1 MQKYPK
7 NNKQNGQALTE
18 YIVAAVFL
26 MIIVWY
32 GLVGGSVESDG
43 SGGLWETDAD
53 HTGTGVYLDDAHPD
67 SIATPGLVQA
77 LHKKQDDFV
86 ESIYQP

>member
-1 MQKYPK
+1 MQNYPAK
-7 NNKQNGQALTE
+7 KLQQGQALTE

-32 GLVGGSVESDG
+32 GLVGGSVETDG
-43 SGGLWETDAD
+43 SGGLWETDPD
-53 HTGTGVYLDDAHPD
+53 HKGTGVYLDDAHPG

-86 ESIYQP
+86 DSIYQP